1 MADVWHVPT
10 VRGDHHD
17 RASPQRQETQIPD
30 QIQEQ
35 QLVAQVQRDLQFVS
49 TTRVVPAFLLKKL

>member
-1 MADVWHVPT
+1 MADVRHVPT
-10 VRGDHHD
+10 LRGDHHD

-35 QLVAQVQRDLQFVS
+35 QLVSQVQRELQFVR
-49 TTRVVPAFLLKKL
+49 TATAVYVFLFTAT